1 MAQDDV
7 LNEVRT
13 VFASVAKISPDE
25 ITPDKSLVEDLGVD
39 SLTVIEV
46 VVAIEDRFGVLIPD
60 DEWQRFNTVGDL
72 VNHLK
77 SVGVATV

>member
-1 MAQDDV
+1 MTQDDV